1 MRLQERRRLA
11 NIYNDAF
18 SNLDWLQT
26 PSCYDGYE
34 HGYQSYPCMFRPKN
48 LDLHNIKEVNLARNT
63 WMEALQH
70 ALTTSN
76 SCCPYAFTIKRSMDV
91 SRKDYTNSYIAN
103 ECSISLPL
111 FHGMTDDEQNYVI
124 EFVRNSF

>member
-1 MRLQERRRLA
+1 MRLCRSADALF

-48 LDLHNIKEVNLARNT
+48 LDLRNIKEVNLARNT
-63 WMEALQH
+63 WMEALQAAGNLTRPATH
-70 ALTTSN
+70 AIHICFL
-76 SCCPYAFTIKRSMDV
+76 TIKRSMDV
-91 SRKDYTNSYIAN
+91 SRKIIQIRTLLTSVA
-103 ECSISLPL
+103 
-111 FHGMTDDEQNYVI
+111 
-124 EFVRNSF
+124 